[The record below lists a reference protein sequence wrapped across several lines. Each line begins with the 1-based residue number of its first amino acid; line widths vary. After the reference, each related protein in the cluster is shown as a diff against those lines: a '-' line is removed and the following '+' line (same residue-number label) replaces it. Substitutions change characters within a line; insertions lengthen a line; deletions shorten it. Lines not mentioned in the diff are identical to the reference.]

1 MNGQEGSRQREV
13 RAMRGKYWRLE
24 IVCAVAGTCLVLC
37 PQAGAVLSDAGAVAL
52 IEKSKIVG
60 ADAHVQARVGPGEVA
75 LSLYRNPKAND
86 KDCKIDAILMAKA
99 LMDAEPKTIT
109 KVKVRFYDPANRTS
123 YREVNVGTGVVKAFG
138 QGRVSTDELLSSVV
152 IDRGEQ
158 DISRYRERSYKE
170 ISQSPDVI
178 DGIYR
183 SERLNLLSRIQMLRQ
198 RGVGVQPFTTEFLRI
213 EDKVRQGDQA
223 AVIKGLESLSEKLAA
238 TEDRY
243 NQAQAAA
250 QARAGYGSAS
260 SSQAS
265 MEERL
270 RQELGDLAPAMGAK
284 LQRRYRIARR
294 ILDLQSEGRIVDQY
308 RRLYREIEELAAR
321 GDSNALRLRLTVAE
335 HQLGLPSL
343 DQE

>member
-1 MNGQEGSRQREV
+1 M
-13 RAMRGKYWRLE
+13 RAKKWRLE
-24 IVCAVAGTCLVLC
+24 IVCAAAVGSWLLFS
-37 PQAGAVLSDAGAVAL
+37 PGASAALSDAGAVAL
-52 IEKSKIVG
+52 IEKSKVVG

-99 LMDAEPKTIT
+99 LMDAEPRTVI
-109 KVKVRFYDPANRTS
+109 KVKVRFYDPSNRTS
-123 YREVNVGTGVVKAFG
+123 YREVNVGGGVVKAFG
-138 QGRVSTDELLSSVV
+138 QGRVSTDELLTSVV

-158 DISRYRERSYKE
+158 DISRYRERSYRE

-178 DGIYR
+178 DGVYR

-223 AVIKGLESLSEKLAA
+223 AVIKGLEGLSEKLAQQ
-238 TEDRY
+238 EDSY

-250 QARAGYGSAS
+250 QARSGSSASGSAS
-260 SSQAS
+260 SAAAS
-265 MEERL
+265 VEERL
-270 RQELGDLAPAMGAK
+270 RQELGDLAPAIGAK

-294 ILDLQSEGRIVDQY
+294 ILDLQSEGRIVDQF
-308 RRLYREIEELAAR
+308 RRLYREIEELASR

-335 HQLGLPSL
+335 HQLGLPSF